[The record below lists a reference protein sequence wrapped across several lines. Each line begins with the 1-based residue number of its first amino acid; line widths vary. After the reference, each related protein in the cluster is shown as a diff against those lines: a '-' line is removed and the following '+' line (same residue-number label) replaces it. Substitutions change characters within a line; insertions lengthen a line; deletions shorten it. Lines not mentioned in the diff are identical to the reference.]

1 MSGDDN
7 SGMTI
12 KQKLYMPPIEKYE
25 KFDRFPWKIIIQA
38 FLVIFTTTETLLV
51 INQVT
56 SYSYSQYLI
65 WNKLFLNFDVQGS
78 DTSITNSYNLFSIQD
93 LLNFIEKTSTRYYHI
108 NKHTID
114 NYSYD
119 HDSNGDKE
127 PIKLYVDYLHYDEV
141 KDLGYQFEYDI
152 TETDFGPF
160 SHLNPK
166 KYLDKV
172 KRFEMKFTLNHH
184 VNHNMELSSN
194 CYKWKITQHLDYSMH
209 GVINA
214 VLTTERSSCSGNIFS
229 PNSQHMWIGV
239 AVFLVAATSLVTVW
253 SYFIRRARILASIRG
268 GPRDFRNAWESLDL
282 TEKLKFFNLWIVFT
296 IVGNLCQI
304 FGGILTILD
313 KDVSLTAHEHL
324 VGIGCFCAWVG
335 SLQYLEH
342 KSTAYTIANTVSRSF
357 AIIGPYII
365 GIIPIFLAF
374 VFLAMCLFWKVG
386 IYPNTTS
393 GMVAAF
399 ALLNGDSVYEFT
411 SAIVLE
417 NTFLGQLYIYC
428 FIVFFIW

>member
-1 MSGDDN
+1 M
-7 SGMTI
+7 
-12 KQKLYMPPIEKYE
+12 
-25 KFDRFPWKIIIQA
+25 
-38 FLVIFTTTETLLV
+38 
-51 INQVT
+51 
-56 SYSYSQYLI
+56 
-65 WNKLFLNFDVQGS
+65 
-78 DTSITNSYNLFSIQD
+78 FSIQD

-229 PNSQHMWIGV
+229 PNSQHM
-239 AVFLVAATSLVTVW
+239 
-253 SYFIRRARILASIRG
+253 
-268 GPRDFRNAWESLDL
+268 
-282 TEKLKFFNLWIVFT
+282 
-296 IVGNLCQI
+296 
-304 FGGILTILD
+304 
-313 KDVSLTAHEHL
+313 
-324 VGIGCFCAWVG
+324 
-335 SLQYLEH
+335 
-342 KSTAYTIANTVSRSF
+342 
-357 AIIGPYII
+357 
-365 GIIPIFLAF
+365 
-374 VFLAMCLFWKVG
+374 
-386 IYPNTTS
+386 
-393 GMVAAF
+393 
-399 ALLNGDSVYEFT
+399 
-411 SAIVLE
+411 
-417 NTFLGQLYIYC
+417 
-428 FIVFFIW
+428 

>member
-1 MSGDDN
+1 
-7 SGMTI
+7 
-12 KQKLYMPPIEKYE
+12 
-25 KFDRFPWKIIIQA
+25 
-38 FLVIFTTTETLLV
+38 
-51 INQVT
+51 
-56 SYSYSQYLI
+56 
-65 WNKLFLNFDVQGS
+65 
-78 DTSITNSYNLFSIQD
+78 
-93 LLNFIEKTSTRYYHI
+93 
-108 NKHTID
+108 
-114 NYSYD
+114 
-119 HDSNGDKE
+119 
-127 PIKLYVDYLHYDEV
+127 
-141 KDLGYQFEYDI
+141 
-152 TETDFGPF
+152 
-160 SHLNPK
+160 
-166 KYLDKV
+166 
-172 KRFEMKFTLNHH
+172 MKFTLNHH

-357 AIIGPYII
+357 ATIGPYII